1 MIRKENK
8 SGPWTVMCDT
18 KNSFVSRKYGTIM
31 EGKECRS
38 FWYGSVLGPSP
49 VGACLWSSVQVT
61 RCLVACSPSTGS
73 DRTYC
78 ATCNLA

>member
-8 SGPWTVMCDT
+8 SGPWTVTCDT

-31 EGKECRS
+31 EGKEYTS

-49 VGACLWSSVQVT
+49 VGACLWRSVQVT
-61 RCLVACSPSTGS
+61 RCFAGVQPKY
-73 DRTYC
+73 RK
-78 ATCNLA
+78 